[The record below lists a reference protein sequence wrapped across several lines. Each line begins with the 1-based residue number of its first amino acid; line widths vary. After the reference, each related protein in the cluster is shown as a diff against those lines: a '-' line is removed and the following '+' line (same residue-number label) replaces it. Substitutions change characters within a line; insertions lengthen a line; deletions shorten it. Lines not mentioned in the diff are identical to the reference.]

1 MVITTFDNKMK
12 TLQMLNKVK
21 GLHFFGKM
29 PFYFSA
35 GGYSLDW

>member
-21 GLHFFGKM
+21 GLHFFGKILAQC
-29 PFYFSA
+29 FQV
-35 GGYSLDW
+35 L

>member
-21 GLHFFGKM
+21 GLHFFGKI
-29 PFYFSA
+29 FA
-35 GGYSLDW
+35 